1 MPQLIIV
8 IGANGAGKTTWCRR
22 HGDLL
27 PEHFYNADTI
37 AEGLGG
43 WNSPAHQRAARDL
56 IDERIEGHLTRKE
69 DFGFESTYSGRSRP
83 AIIERAG
90 ALGYGTTAIF
100 LGTRRPEIN
109 IQRVTV
115 RVATRTGH
123 EVPAAEIRRR
133 WAACPG
139 NLARTAHAISYIHML
154 DNSGRTTRRVTLI
167 ENGHEVAQAPTM
179 PEWADELNERIRATT
194 TRTTASSRD

>member
-1 MPQLIIV
+1 MPQPIIV

-43 WNSPAHQRAARDL
+43 WNSPAHQRTARDL
-56 IDERIEGHLTRKE
+56 IDKQVEGHLTRKE

-90 ALGYGTTAIF
+90 ALGYRTTAIF

-109 IQRVTV
+109 NQRVAAH
-115 RVATRTGH
+115 VATRTVH

-133 WAACPG
+133 WATCPG
-139 NLARTAHAISYIHML
+139 NLARAAHAISYIHML
-154 DNSGRTTRRVTLI
+154 ANSDQTTRRVILI
-167 ENGHEVAQAPTM
+167 ENGREVAQAPTM
-179 PEWADELNERIRATT
+179 PEWAYELNERIQAAAA
-194 TRTTASSRD
+194 RTTASSYD

>member
-22 HGDLL
+22 HGDTL

-43 WNSPAHQRAARDL
+43 WNSPAHQRAAREL
-56 IDERIEGHLTRKE
+56 VDERIEGHLARKE
-69 DFGFESTYSGRSRP
+69 SFGFESTYSGRSRP

-90 ALGYGTTAIF
+90 ALGYRTTAIF

-109 IQRVTV
+109 IQRVAA

-123 EVPAAEIRRR
+123 EVPTAEIRRR
-133 WAACPG
+133 WTACPN
-139 NLARTAHAISYIHML
+139 NLVRTAHAVDCIHML
-154 DNSGRTTRRVTLI
+154 DNSGPSSRRVILV
-167 ENGHEVAQAPTM
+167 ENGHETALAATM
-179 PEWADELNERIRATT
+179 PEWARDLNERIQTT
-194 TRTTASSRD
+194 VASRD

>member
-90 ALGYGTTAIF
+90 ALGYRTTAIF

-109 IQRVTV
+109 IQR
-115 RVATRTGH
+115 RG
-123 EVPAAEIRRR
+123 PRRDTHR
-133 WAACPG
+133 
-139 NLARTAHAISYIHML
+139 ARG
-154 DNSGRTTRRVTLI
+154 SG
-167 ENGHEVAQAPTM
+167 
-179 PEWADELNERIRATT
+179 
-194 TRTTASSRD
+194 SRDPPAMGDMPGQPRTHRARDQLHPHARQQRPDDPQSHPHRERP